1 MNASDPDPLPS
12 RRPAFFGR
20 VDWQTLPGDLGSL
33 PSRRSARLPG
43 LELSIADEAISFAAG
58 PRELAICAGRPRFA
72 DPVLAELATERGAA
86 SACLELGRTSPD
98 RLPTALSGPF
108 SVVFLDAARRVLLIA
123 TDRFSTHPVCWF
135 EAPGIVA
142 FADRADAVATD
153 AGIDPQA
160 IFDYLYFHVIPTPGS
175 LFKSVRRV
183 PPAHT
188 LIAEPRGTALRR
200 HWVPRFDAA
209 RAGSFENAKREFR
222 EIVERAVARE
232 CGSGSP
238 GCYLSGGTDSS
249 TVAGMITRVTGRP
262 AKTFSIGFD
271 AQGYDEM
278 RYARI
283 AARHFGTQHHEYYV
297 TPRDVA
303 EGIPAIAAWYEQPF
317 GNSSALPAYYCAR
330 LAKREGVD
338 RLLAGD
344 GGDELFGG
352 NSRYAKQKIFEAY
365 AAIPEAVRT
374 RAIEPLLL
382 HDAGIGTLPLLRKAA
397 SYVRQARTP
406 MPARMNAY
414 NPLLRIGVEEIL
426 APEFLAQVD
435 VGLPAE
441 HERAVYGES
450 AAKSLVD
457 RMLQYDWK
465 LTLADNDLP
474 KVYGTA
480 RLAGVEVAFPLLDD
494 ELVDLSLGLPPSWK
508 VRGTRLRYFFKE
520 ALRGFLPDEI
530 IAKKKHGFGL
540 PFGLWMAREPALRQL
555 AEESVNALARR
566 GIVREAFVRELLE
579 RRMPEHPGY
588 YGEMVWS
595 FVMLE
600 QWLTAHRDA
609 AALQFRARHVA

>member
-1 MNASDPDPLPS
+1 MSPRDPDPASS
-12 RRPAFFGR
+12 RRPTFFGR
-20 VDWQTLPGDLGSL
+20 VDWRALPADLGSL
-33 PSRRSARLPG
+33 PGGRSTRLPG
-43 LELSIADEAISFAAG
+43 LELSIADETVSFAAG
-58 PRELAICAGRPRFA
+58 PGELAVCAGRPRFA
-72 DPVLAELATERGAA
+72 DRALAEVAEERGAA
-86 SACLELGRTSPD
+86 AACLAAGRDAGD
-98 RLPTALSGPF
+98 RLPQSLSGPF
-108 SVVFLDAARRVLLIA
+108 SVVFLDAARRFLLIA

-135 EAPGIVA
+135 EGPGVVA

-153 AGIDPQA
+153 TAIDPQS
-160 IFDYLYFHVIPTPGS
+160 IFDYLYFHVIPTPGT
-175 LFKSVRRV
+175 LFKGVRRV

-188 LIAEPRGTALRR
+188 LIAEPRGTSLRR
-200 HWVPRFDAA
+200 RWFPHFDAS
-209 RAGSFENAKREFR
+209 RAGSFESAKREFR

-283 AARHFGTQHHEYYV
+283 AARHFATEHHEHYV
-297 TPRDVA
+297 TPSDVA
-303 EGIPAIAAWYEQPF
+303 EGIPAIAAWYDQPF

-352 NSRYAKQKIFEAY
+352 NSRYARQKLFEAY
-365 AAIPEAVRT
+365 GAIPEAVRT
-374 RAIEPLLL
+374 SLIEPLLL
-382 HDAGIGTLPLLRKAA
+382 ADRGMATLPVLKKAA
-397 SYVRQARTP
+397 SYVRQATTP
-406 MPARMNAY
+406 MPARMSAY
-414 NPLLRIGVEEIL
+414 NPLLRVGVEEIL
-426 APEFLAQVD
+426 APDLLDKVD
-435 VGLPAE
+435 VGLPPE

-450 AAKSLVD
+450 AAESLID

-494 ELVDLSLGLPPSWK
+494 ELVDFSLGLPPDWK
-508 VRGTRLRYFFKE
+508 VKGTRLRYFFKE

-555 AEESVNALARR
+555 AEQSVNALALR

-588 YGEMVWS
+588 YGELVWS

-609 AALQFRARHVA
+609 AALQFHARRVA